1 MTKRRGV
8 TEKDKA
14 TKAAKTTKTIRTYVA
29 NSSHVDIGE
38 DMLPEQEERNIEKE
52 RKENE
57 KKEMERRDKERRE
70 KERREKER
78 REKERREKERREK
91 ERREKE
97 RRERDRREKDKEQE
111 ENENDES
118 ESEEEI
124 PVQFG
129 AMTNQL
135 QICNWLV
142 LHPSVLHLANKML
155 DASTKQPSTN
165 LPLTTSTSSP
175 SDNVKSISYFEMKC
189 LFLRTRNPPDHA
201 FDKITQKI
209 FGHDAYQSVA
219 KSINERY
226 RKSFSDYRY
235 QLKNVLSTLVK
246 EFRQIVESGYT
257 ESSDPTDEE
266 VNNFI
271 SREVVLK
278 RILSRY
284 VSAIDFTKLSETSLD
299 KLIEFSRKCFKIV
312 WVETEAQIS
321 KKRLRNN
328 VSIHKSQR
336 LRNICE
342 EKGIRLEFLPSY
354 SPDYNPPIG
363 AIQFV
368 LLDKATPS
376 DVHIKFKFEP
386 GVRFEEIG
394 GFEKIG
400 EIEEIGEIDE
410 IKVVK
415 GVIDD
420 EVTEESKGSEELKD
434 EIESDKD
441 PYVETGGEGEAI
453 AETLRGEVETIGGE
467 IVDEAEN
474 D

>member
-29 NSSHVDIGE
+29 NSSRDYNKERDERREEGSEHEQDNLHGQDVDIGE
-38 DMLPEQEERNIEKE
+38 GNNRQDDDIERIILDMLPEQEERNIEKE
-52 RKENE
+52 RRENE

-78 REKERREKERREK
+78 REKERKRKREERGIG
-91 ERREKE
+91 ERKI
-97 RRERDRREKDKEQE
+97 KNKKKMKMMKA
-111 ENENDES
+111 
-118 ESEEEI
+118 SEEEI

-175 SDNVKSISYFEMKC
+175 SDNDNYRLIDEEMKC
-189 LFLRTRNPPDHA
+189 LFLRTRNLPDHA

-226 RKSFSDYRY
+226 RKSFSNYRY

-312 WVETEAQIS
+312 WVETESANIKEKVKELDVITEDLEIPS
-321 KKRLRNN
+321 R
-328 VSIHKSQR
+328 SG
-336 LRNICE
+336 RNIA
-342 EKGIRLEFLPSY
+342 S
-354 SPDYNPPIG
+354 S
-363 AIQFV
+363 
-368 LLDKATPS
+368 
-376 DVHIKFKFEP
+376 
-386 GVRFEEIG
+386 
-394 GFEKIG
+394 
-400 EIEEIGEIDE
+400 
-410 IKVVK
+410 
-415 GVIDD
+415 
-420 EVTEESKGSEELKD
+420 LKLHLF
-434 EIESDKD
+434 S
-441 PYVETGGEGEAI
+441 
-453 AETLRGEVETIGGE
+453 
-467 IVDEAEN
+467 
-474 D
+474 

>member
-1 MTKRRGV
+1 MTKRREV

-52 RKENE
+52 RRENE
-57 KKEMERRDKERRE
+57 KKEMERRD

-124 PVQFG
+124 
-129 AMTNQL
+129 L
-135 QICNWLV
+135 
-142 LHPSVLHLANKML
+142 
-155 DASTKQPSTN
+155 QPSTN

-175 SDNVKSISYFEMKC
+175 SDNDNYRLIDEEMKC

-219 KSINERY
+219 KSINKRY
-226 RKSFSDYRY
+226 HKSFSDYRY

-246 EFRQIVESGYT
+246 EFRQIVKSGYT
-257 ESSDPTDEE
+257 ESSDLTDEK

-271 SREVVLK
+271 SQ
-278 RILSRY
+278 
-284 VSAIDFTKLSETSLD
+284 TSLD
-299 KLIEFSRKCFKIV
+299 KLIEFSRKCFKII
-312 WVETEAQIS
+312 WVETESANIKEKVKELDVITEDLEIPS
-321 KKRLRNN
+321 C
-328 VSIHKSQR
+328 SG
-336 LRNICE
+336 RNIA
-342 EKGIRLEFLPSY
+342 S
-354 SPDYNPPIG
+354 S
-363 AIQFV
+363 
-368 LLDKATPS
+368 
-376 DVHIKFKFEP
+376 
-386 GVRFEEIG
+386 
-394 GFEKIG
+394 
-400 EIEEIGEIDE
+400 
-410 IKVVK
+410 
-415 GVIDD
+415 
-420 EVTEESKGSEELKD
+420 LKLHLF
-434 EIESDKD
+434 S
-441 PYVETGGEGEAI
+441 
-453 AETLRGEVETIGGE
+453 
-467 IVDEAEN
+467 
-474 D
+474 

>member
-29 NSSHVDIGE
+29 NSSRDYNKERDERREEGSEHEQDNLHGQDVDIGE
-38 DMLPEQEERNIEKE
+38 GNNRQDDDIERIIL
-52 RKENE
+52 
-57 KKEMERRDKERRE
+57 
-70 KERREKER
+70 
-78 REKERREKERREK
+78 
-91 ERREKE
+91 
-97 RRERDRREKDKEQE
+97 E

-175 SDNVKSISYFEMKC
+175 SDNDNYRLIDEEMKC

-209 FGHDAYQSVA
+209 LGMMLIKA
-219 KSINERY
+219 KRI
-226 RKSFSDYRY
+226 
-235 QLKNVLSTLVK
+235 
-246 EFRQIVESGYT
+246 RQIVKSGYT

-312 WVETEAQIS
+312 WVETESANIKEKVKELDVITEDLEIPS
-321 KKRLRNN
+321 R
-328 VSIHKSQR
+328 SG
-336 LRNICE
+336 RNIA
-342 EKGIRLEFLPSY
+342 S
-354 SPDYNPPIG
+354 S
-363 AIQFV
+363 
-368 LLDKATPS
+368 
-376 DVHIKFKFEP
+376 
-386 GVRFEEIG
+386 
-394 GFEKIG
+394 
-400 EIEEIGEIDE
+400 
-410 IKVVK
+410 
-415 GVIDD
+415 
-420 EVTEESKGSEELKD
+420 LKLHLF
-434 EIESDKD
+434 S
-441 PYVETGGEGEAI
+441 
-453 AETLRGEVETIGGE
+453 
-467 IVDEAEN
+467 
-474 D
+474 

>member
-8 TEKDKA
+8 TGKDKA

-29 NSSHVDIGE
+29 NSSRDYNKERDERREEGSEHEQDNLHGQDVDIGE

-52 RKENE
+52 RRENE

-91 ERREKE
+91 ERRE
-97 RRERDRREKDKEQE
+97 RDRREQDKEQE

-165 LPLTTSTSSP
+165 LPLTTSTSSS
-175 SDNVKSISYFEMKC
+175 SDNDNYRLIDEEMKC

-246 EFRQIVESGYT
+246 EFRQIVESEYT

-266 VNNFI
+266 GNNFI

-312 WVETEAQIS
+312 WVETESANIKEKVKELDVITEDLEIPS
-321 KKRLRNN
+321 R
-328 VSIHKSQR
+328 SG
-336 LRNICE
+336 RNIA
-342 EKGIRLEFLPSY
+342 S
-354 SPDYNPPIG
+354 S
-363 AIQFV
+363 
-368 LLDKATPS
+368 
-376 DVHIKFKFEP
+376 
-386 GVRFEEIG
+386 
-394 GFEKIG
+394 
-400 EIEEIGEIDE
+400 
-410 IKVVK
+410 
-415 GVIDD
+415 
-420 EVTEESKGSEELKD
+420 LKLHLF
-434 EIESDKD
+434 S
-441 PYVETGGEGEAI
+441 
-453 AETLRGEVETIGGE
+453 
-467 IVDEAEN
+467 
-474 D
+474 

>member
-29 NSSHVDIGE
+29 NSSRNYNKERDERREEGSEHEQDNLHGQDVDIGE

-52 RKENE
+52 RRENE
-57 KKEMERRDKERRE
+57 KKEMERRD
-70 KERREKER
+70 KER

-175 SDNVKSISYFEMKC
+175 SDNDNYRLIDEEMKC

-226 RKSFSDYRY
+226 
-235 QLKNVLSTLVK
+235 Q
-246 EFRQIVESGYT
+246 SGYT

-299 KLIEFSRKCFKIV
+299 KLIEFSRKCFKNKDLEIP
-312 WVETEAQIS
+312 S
-321 KKRLRNN
+321 R
-328 VSIHKSQR
+328 SG
-336 LRNICE
+336 RNIA
-342 EKGIRLEFLPSY
+342 S
-354 SPDYNPPIG
+354 S
-363 AIQFV
+363 
-368 LLDKATPS
+368 
-376 DVHIKFKFEP
+376 
-386 GVRFEEIG
+386 
-394 GFEKIG
+394 
-400 EIEEIGEIDE
+400 
-410 IKVVK
+410 
-415 GVIDD
+415 
-420 EVTEESKGSEELKD
+420 LKLHLF
-434 EIESDKD
+434 S
-441 PYVETGGEGEAI
+441 
-453 AETLRGEVETIGGE
+453 
-467 IVDEAEN
+467 
-474 D
+474 

>member
-29 NSSHVDIGE
+29 NSSRDYNKERDERREEGSEHEQDNLHGQDVDIGE

-52 RKENE
+52 RRENE
-57 KKEMERRDKERRE
+57 KKEMERRD
-70 KERREKER
+70 
-78 REKERREKERREK
+78 KERREKERREK

-175 SDNVKSISYFEMKC
+175 SDNDNYRLIDEEMKC

-226 RKSFSDYRY
+226 HKSFSDYRY

-312 WVETEAQIS
+312 WVETESANIKEKVKELDVITEDLEIPS
-321 KKRLRNN
+321 R
-328 VSIHKSQR
+328 SG
-336 LRNICE
+336 RNIA
-342 EKGIRLEFLPSY
+342 S
-354 SPDYNPPIG
+354 S
-363 AIQFV
+363 
-368 LLDKATPS
+368 
-376 DVHIKFKFEP
+376 
-386 GVRFEEIG
+386 
-394 GFEKIG
+394 
-400 EIEEIGEIDE
+400 
-410 IKVVK
+410 
-415 GVIDD
+415 
-420 EVTEESKGSEELKD
+420 LKLHLF
-434 EIESDKD
+434 S
-441 PYVETGGEGEAI
+441 
-453 AETLRGEVETIGGE
+453 
-467 IVDEAEN
+467 
-474 D
+474 

>member
-14 TKAAKTTKTIRTYVA
+14 TKAAKTTKTIRTYILEKVIIDKMMILKELFWICFQ
-29 NSSHVDIGE
+29 SKKKEILKKKEEKMRRKRWRGE
-38 DMLPEQEERNIEKE
+38 IKREERKKEE
-52 RKENE
+52 RK
-57 KKEMERRDKERRE
+57 RE
-70 KERREKER
+70 
-78 REKERREKERREK
+78 EKERREK

-175 SDNVKSISYFEMKC
+175 SDNDNYRLIDEEMKC

-226 RKSFSDYRY
+226 
-235 QLKNVLSTLVK
+235 Q
-246 EFRQIVESGYT
+246 SGYT

-312 WVETEAQIS
+312 WVETESANIKEKVKELDVITEDLEIPS
-321 KKRLRNN
+321 R
-328 VSIHKSQR
+328 SG
-336 LRNICE
+336 RNIA
-342 EKGIRLEFLPSY
+342 S
-354 SPDYNPPIG
+354 S
-363 AIQFV
+363 
-368 LLDKATPS
+368 
-376 DVHIKFKFEP
+376 
-386 GVRFEEIG
+386 
-394 GFEKIG
+394 
-400 EIEEIGEIDE
+400 
-410 IKVVK
+410 
-415 GVIDD
+415 
-420 EVTEESKGSEELKD
+420 LKLHLF
-434 EIESDKD
+434 S
-441 PYVETGGEGEAI
+441 
-453 AETLRGEVETIGGE
+453 
-467 IVDEAEN
+467 
-474 D
+474 

>member
-29 NSSHVDIGE
+29 NFSRDYNKERDERREEGSEHEQDNLHGQNVDIGE

-52 RKENE
+52 RRENE
-57 KKEMERRDKERRE
+57 KKEMERRD
-70 KERREKER
+70 KER

-124 PVQFG
+124 LVQFG

-175 SDNVKSISYFEMKC
+175 SDNDNYRLIDEEMKC

-209 FGHDAYQSVA
+209 FGHDA
-219 KSINERY
+219 
-226 RKSFSDYRY
+226 
-235 QLKNVLSTLVK
+235 LSK
-246 EFRQIVESGYT
+246 RESGYT

-312 WVETEAQIS
+312 WVETESANIKEKVKELDVITEDLEIPS
-321 KKRLRNN
+321 R
-328 VSIHKSQR
+328 SG
-336 LRNICE
+336 RNIA
-342 EKGIRLEFLPSY
+342 S
-354 SPDYNPPIG
+354 S
-363 AIQFV
+363 
-368 LLDKATPS
+368 
-376 DVHIKFKFEP
+376 
-386 GVRFEEIG
+386 
-394 GFEKIG
+394 
-400 EIEEIGEIDE
+400 
-410 IKVVK
+410 
-415 GVIDD
+415 
-420 EVTEESKGSEELKD
+420 LKLHLF
-434 EIESDKD
+434 S
-441 PYVETGGEGEAI
+441 
-453 AETLRGEVETIGGE
+453 
-467 IVDEAEN
+467 
-474 D
+474 

>member
-29 NSSHVDIGE
+29 NSLRDYNKERDERREEGSEHKQDNLHGQDVDIGE
-38 DMLPEQEERNIEKE
+38 GNNRQDDDIERIILDMLPEQEERNIEKE
-52 RKENE
+52 RRENE

-78 REKERREKERREK
+78 REKERREKERRE
-91 ERREKE
+91 
-97 RRERDRREKDKEQE
+97 RDRREKDKKQE

-124 PVQFG
+124 LVQFG

-175 SDNVKSISYFEMKC
+175 SDNDNYRLIDEEMKC
-189 LFLRTRNPPDHA
+189 LFLRTRNLPDHA
-201 FDKITQKI
+201 
-209 FGHDAYQSVA
+209 VA

-284 VSAIDFTKLSETSLD
+284 VSAIDFTELSETSLD

-312 WVETEAQIS
+312 WVETESANIKEKVKELDVITEDLEIPS
-321 KKRLRNN
+321 R
-328 VSIHKSQR
+328 SG
-336 LRNICE
+336 RNIA
-342 EKGIRLEFLPSY
+342 S
-354 SPDYNPPIG
+354 S
-363 AIQFV
+363 
-368 LLDKATPS
+368 
-376 DVHIKFKFEP
+376 
-386 GVRFEEIG
+386 
-394 GFEKIG
+394 
-400 EIEEIGEIDE
+400 
-410 IKVVK
+410 
-415 GVIDD
+415 
-420 EVTEESKGSEELKD
+420 LKLHLF
-434 EIESDKD
+434 S
-441 PYVETGGEGEAI
+441 
-453 AETLRGEVETIGGE
+453 
-467 IVDEAEN
+467 
-474 D
+474 

>member
-29 NSSHVDIGE
+29 NSLRDYNKERDERREEGSEHKQDNLHGQDVDIGE

-52 RKENE
+52 RRENE

-78 REKERREKERREK
+78 REKERREKERRE
-91 ERREKE
+91 
-97 RRERDRREKDKEQE
+97 RDRREKDKKQE

-124 PVQFG
+124 LVQFG

-175 SDNVKSISYFEMKC
+175 SDNDNYRLIDEEMK
-189 LFLRTRNPPDHA
+189 L
-201 FDKITQKI
+201 
-209 FGHDAYQSVA
+209 
-219 KSINERY
+219 
-226 RKSFSDYRY
+226 
-235 QLKNVLSTLVK
+235 K

-284 VSAIDFTKLSETSLD
+284 VSAIDFTELSETSLD

-312 WVETEAQIS
+312 WVETESANIKEKVKELDVITEDLEIPS
-321 KKRLRNN
+321 R
-328 VSIHKSQR
+328 SG
-336 LRNICE
+336 RNIA
-342 EKGIRLEFLPSY
+342 S
-354 SPDYNPPIG
+354 S
-363 AIQFV
+363 
-368 LLDKATPS
+368 
-376 DVHIKFKFEP
+376 
-386 GVRFEEIG
+386 
-394 GFEKIG
+394 
-400 EIEEIGEIDE
+400 
-410 IKVVK
+410 
-415 GVIDD
+415 
-420 EVTEESKGSEELKD
+420 LKLHLF
-434 EIESDKD
+434 S
-441 PYVETGGEGEAI
+441 
-453 AETLRGEVETIGGE
+453 
-467 IVDEAEN
+467 
-474 D
+474 

>member
-8 TEKDKA
+8 TGKDKA

-38 DMLPEQEERNIEKE
+38 GNNRQDDDIERIILDMLPEQEERNIEKE
-52 RKENE
+52 RRENE

-91 ERREKE
+91 ERRE
-97 RRERDRREKDKEQE
+97 RDRREQDKEQE

-165 LPLTTSTSSP
+165 LPLTTSTSSS
-175 SDNVKSISYFEMKC
+175 SDNDNYRLIDEEMK
-189 LFLRTRNPPDHA
+189 L
-201 FDKITQKI
+201 
-209 FGHDAYQSVA
+209 
-219 KSINERY
+219 
-226 RKSFSDYRY
+226 
-235 QLKNVLSTLVK
+235 K
-246 EFRQIVESGYT
+246 EFRQIVESEYT

-312 WVETEAQIS
+312 WVETESANIKEKVKELDVITEDLEIPS
-321 KKRLRNN
+321 R
-328 VSIHKSQR
+328 SG
-336 LRNICE
+336 RNIA
-342 EKGIRLEFLPSY
+342 S
-354 SPDYNPPIG
+354 S
-363 AIQFV
+363 
-368 LLDKATPS
+368 
-376 DVHIKFKFEP
+376 
-386 GVRFEEIG
+386 
-394 GFEKIG
+394 
-400 EIEEIGEIDE
+400 
-410 IKVVK
+410 
-415 GVIDD
+415 
-420 EVTEESKGSEELKD
+420 LKLHLF
-434 EIESDKD
+434 S
-441 PYVETGGEGEAI
+441 
-453 AETLRGEVETIGGE
+453 
-467 IVDEAEN
+467 
-474 D
+474 

>member
-1 MTKRRGV
+1 
-8 TEKDKA
+8 
-14 TKAAKTTKTIRTYVA
+14 
-29 NSSHVDIGE
+29 
-38 DMLPEQEERNIEKE
+38 QEERNIEKE
-52 RKENE
+52 RRENE

-91 ERREKE
+91 ERRE
-97 RRERDRREKDKEQE
+97 RDRREQDKEQE

-165 LPLTTSTSSP
+165 LPLTTSTSSS
-175 SDNVKSISYFEMKC
+175 SDNVK
-189 LFLRTRNPPDHA
+189 NPPDHA

-246 EFRQIVESGYT
+246 EFRQIVESEYT

-312 WVETEAQIS
+312 WVETESANIKEKVKELDVITEDLEIPS
-321 KKRLRNN
+321 R
-328 VSIHKSQR
+328 SG
-336 LRNICE
+336 RNIA
-342 EKGIRLEFLPSY
+342 S
-354 SPDYNPPIG
+354 S
-363 AIQFV
+363 
-368 LLDKATPS
+368 
-376 DVHIKFKFEP
+376 
-386 GVRFEEIG
+386 
-394 GFEKIG
+394 
-400 EIEEIGEIDE
+400 
-410 IKVVK
+410 
-415 GVIDD
+415 
-420 EVTEESKGSEELKD
+420 LKLHLF
-434 EIESDKD
+434 S
-441 PYVETGGEGEAI
+441 
-453 AETLRGEVETIGGE
+453 
-467 IVDEAEN
+467 
-474 D
+474 

>member
-29 NSSHVDIGE
+29 NSLRDYNKERDERREEGSEHKQDNLHGQDVDIGE
-38 DMLPEQEERNIEKE
+38 GNNRQDDDIERIILDMLPEQEERNIEKE
-52 RKENE
+52 RRENE

-78 REKERREKERREK
+78 REKERREKERRE
-91 ERREKE
+91 
-97 RRERDRREKDKEQE
+97 RDRREKDKKQE

-124 PVQFG
+124 LVQFG

-175 SDNVKSISYFEMKC
+175 SDNDNYRLIDEEMK
-189 LFLRTRNPPDHA
+189 L
-201 FDKITQKI
+201 
-209 FGHDAYQSVA
+209 
-219 KSINERY
+219 
-226 RKSFSDYRY
+226 
-235 QLKNVLSTLVK
+235 K

-284 VSAIDFTKLSETSLD
+284 VSAIDFTELSETSLD

-312 WVETEAQIS
+312 WVETESANIKEKVKELDVITEDLEIPS
-321 KKRLRNN
+321 R
-328 VSIHKSQR
+328 SG
-336 LRNICE
+336 RNIA
-342 EKGIRLEFLPSY
+342 S
-354 SPDYNPPIG
+354 S
-363 AIQFV
+363 
-368 LLDKATPS
+368 
-376 DVHIKFKFEP
+376 
-386 GVRFEEIG
+386 
-394 GFEKIG
+394 
-400 EIEEIGEIDE
+400 
-410 IKVVK
+410 
-415 GVIDD
+415 
-420 EVTEESKGSEELKD
+420 LKLHLF
-434 EIESDKD
+434 S
-441 PYVETGGEGEAI
+441 
-453 AETLRGEVETIGGE
+453 
-467 IVDEAEN
+467 
-474 D
+474 

>member
-8 TEKDKA
+8 TGKDKA

-29 NSSHVDIGE
+29 NSSRDYNKERDERREEGSEHEQDNLHGQDVDIGE
-38 DMLPEQEERNIEKE
+38 GNNRQDDDIERIILDMLPEQEERNIEKE
-52 RKENE
+52 RRENE

-97 RRERDRREKDKEQE
+97 RRERDRREQDKEQE

-135 QICNWLV
+135 QICNC
-142 LHPSVLHLANKML
+142 
-155 DASTKQPSTN
+155 
-165 LPLTTSTSSP
+165 
-175 SDNVKSISYFEMKC
+175 E
-189 LFLRTRNPPDHA
+189 
-201 FDKITQKI
+201 
-209 FGHDAYQSVA
+209 
-219 KSINERY
+219 
-226 RKSFSDYRY
+226 
-235 QLKNVLSTLVK
+235 
-246 EFRQIVESGYT
+246 YT

-312 WVETEAQIS
+312 WVETESANIKEKVKELDVITEDLEIPS
-321 KKRLRNN
+321 R
-328 VSIHKSQR
+328 SG
-336 LRNICE
+336 RNIA
-342 EKGIRLEFLPSY
+342 S
-354 SPDYNPPIG
+354 S
-363 AIQFV
+363 
-368 LLDKATPS
+368 
-376 DVHIKFKFEP
+376 
-386 GVRFEEIG
+386 
-394 GFEKIG
+394 
-400 EIEEIGEIDE
+400 
-410 IKVVK
+410 
-415 GVIDD
+415 
-420 EVTEESKGSEELKD
+420 LKLHLF
-434 EIESDKD
+434 S
-441 PYVETGGEGEAI
+441 
-453 AETLRGEVETIGGE
+453 
-467 IVDEAEN
+467 
-474 D
+474 

>member
-1 MTKRRGV
+1 MLTQFPFIGV

-29 NSSHVDIGE
+29 NSSRDYNKERDERREEGSEHEQNNLHGQDVDIGE
-38 DMLPEQEERNIEKE
+38 GNNRQDDDIERIILDMLPEQEERNIEKE
-52 RKENE
+52 RRENE

-78 REKERREKERREK
+78 REKERREKERRE
-91 ERREKE
+91 
-97 RRERDRREKDKEQE
+97 RDRREKDKEQE
-111 ENENDES
+111 KNENDES

-142 LHPSVLHLANKML
+142 LHPNVLHLANKML

-175 SDNVKSISYFEMKC
+175 SDNDNYRLIDEEMKC
-189 LFLRTRNPPDHA
+189 FFLRTRNLPDHA

-226 RKSFSDYRY
+226 HKSFSDYRY

-257 ESSDPTDEE
+257 ESSDPTDEK

-271 SREVVLK
+271 SRKVVLK

-299 KLIEFSRKCFKIV
+299 KLIEFFKKSFKIV
-312 WVETEAQIS
+312 WVETESANIKEKVKELDIITEDLEIPS
-321 KKRLRNN
+321 R
-328 VSIHKSQR
+328 SG
-336 LRNICE
+336 RNIV
-342 EKGIRLEFLPSY
+342 S
-354 SPDYNPPIG
+354 S
-363 AIQFV
+363 
-368 LLDKATPS
+368 
-376 DVHIKFKFEP
+376 
-386 GVRFEEIG
+386 
-394 GFEKIG
+394 
-400 EIEEIGEIDE
+400 
-410 IKVVK
+410 
-415 GVIDD
+415 
-420 EVTEESKGSEELKD
+420 LKLHLF
-434 EIESDKD
+434 S
-441 PYVETGGEGEAI
+441 
-453 AETLRGEVETIGGE
+453 
-467 IVDEAEN
+467 
-474 D
+474 

>member
-29 NSSHVDIGE
+29 NSSRDYNKERDERREEGSEHEQDNLHGQDVDIGE
-38 DMLPEQEERNIEKE
+38 GNNRQDDDIERIILDMLPEQEERNIEKE
-52 RKENE
+52 RRENE
-57 KKEMERRDKERRE
+57 KKEMERRD
-70 KERREKER
+70 KER

-175 SDNVKSISYFEMKC
+175 SDNDNYRLIDEEMKC

-226 RKSFSDYRY
+226 
-235 QLKNVLSTLVK
+235 Q
-246 EFRQIVESGYT
+246 SGYT
-257 ESSDPTDEE
+257 ESSDPTNEK

-312 WVETEAQIS
+312 WIETESANIKEKVKELDVITEDLEIPS
-321 KKRLRNN
+321 C
-328 VSIHKSQR
+328 SG
-336 LRNICE
+336 RNIA
-342 EKGIRLEFLPSY
+342 S
-354 SPDYNPPIG
+354 S
-363 AIQFV
+363 
-368 LLDKATPS
+368 
-376 DVHIKFKFEP
+376 
-386 GVRFEEIG
+386 
-394 GFEKIG
+394 
-400 EIEEIGEIDE
+400 
-410 IKVVK
+410 
-415 GVIDD
+415 
-420 EVTEESKGSEELKD
+420 LKLHLF
-434 EIESDKD
+434 S
-441 PYVETGGEGEAI
+441 
-453 AETLRGEVETIGGE
+453 
-467 IVDEAEN
+467 
-474 D
+474 

>member
-29 NSSHVDIGE
+29 NSSRDYNKERNERREEGSEHEQDNLHRQDVDIGE
-38 DMLPEQEERNIEKE
+38 GNNRQDDDIERIILDMLPEQEERNIEKE
-52 RKENE
+52 RRENE
-57 KKEMERRDKERRE
+57 KKEMERRD
-70 KERREKER
+70 KER

-175 SDNVKSISYFEMKC
+175 SDNDNYRLIDEEMKC
-189 LFLRTRNPPDHA
+189 LFLRTRNPPDHV
-201 FDKITQKI
+201 
-209 FGHDAYQSVA
+209 VA

-226 RKSFSDYRY
+226 
-235 QLKNVLSTLVK
+235 Q
-246 EFRQIVESGYT
+246 SGYT

-312 WVETEAQIS
+312 WVETESANIKEKVKELDVITEDLEIPS
-321 KKRLRNN
+321 R
-328 VSIHKSQR
+328 SG
-336 LRNICE
+336 RNIA
-342 EKGIRLEFLPSY
+342 S
-354 SPDYNPPIG
+354 S
-363 AIQFV
+363 
-368 LLDKATPS
+368 
-376 DVHIKFKFEP
+376 
-386 GVRFEEIG
+386 
-394 GFEKIG
+394 
-400 EIEEIGEIDE
+400 
-410 IKVVK
+410 
-415 GVIDD
+415 
-420 EVTEESKGSEELKD
+420 LKLHLF
-434 EIESDKD
+434 S
-441 PYVETGGEGEAI
+441 
-453 AETLRGEVETIGGE
+453 
-467 IVDEAEN
+467 
-474 D
+474 

>member
-8 TEKDKA
+8 TGKDKA

-29 NSSHVDIGE
+29 NFT
-38 DMLPEQEERNIEKE
+38 R
-52 RKENE
+52 
-57 KKEMERRDKERRE
+57 
-70 KERREKER
+70 
-78 REKERREKERREK
+78 
-91 ERREKE
+91 
-97 RRERDRREKDKEQE
+97 
-111 ENENDES
+111 NENDES

-165 LPLTTSTSSP
+165 LPLTTSTSSS
-175 SDNVKSISYFEMKC
+175 SDNDNYRLIDEEMKC

-226 RKSFSDYRY
+226 QS
-235 QLKNVLSTLVK
+235 
-246 EFRQIVESGYT
+246 EYT

-312 WVETEAQIS
+312 WVETESANIKEKVKELDVITEDLEIPS
-321 KKRLRNN
+321 C
-328 VSIHKSQR
+328 SG
-336 LRNICE
+336 RNIASSL
-342 EKGIRLEFLPSY
+342 KLHLFHKY
-354 SPDYNPPIG
+354 STYHIKDRDNIDMFFIPLLYKDYNI
-363 AIQFV
+363 
-368 LLDKATPS
+368 S
-376 DVHIKFKFEP
+376 YCFK
-386 GVRFEEIG
+386 
-394 GFEKIG
+394 
-400 EIEEIGEIDE
+400 
-410 IKVVK
+410 
-415 GVIDD
+415 
-420 EVTEESKGSEELKD
+420 SL
-434 EIESDKD
+434 
-441 PYVETGGEGEAI
+441 
-453 AETLRGEVETIGGE
+453 
-467 IVDEAEN
+467 
-474 D
+474 

>member
-29 NSSHVDIGE
+29 NSSRDYNKERDKRREEGSEHEQDNLHGQDVDIGE

-135 QICNWLV
+135 QICN
-142 LHPSVLHLANKML
+142 
-155 DASTKQPSTN
+155 
-165 LPLTTSTSSP
+165 
-175 SDNVKSISYFEMKC
+175 C
-189 LFLRTRNPPDHA
+189 
-201 FDKITQKI
+201 
-209 FGHDAYQSVA
+209 
-219 KSINERY
+219 
-226 RKSFSDYRY
+226 
-235 QLKNVLSTLVK
+235 
-246 EFRQIVESGYT
+246 GYT

-312 WVETEAQIS
+312 WVETESANIKEKVKELDVITKDLEIPS
-321 KKRLRNN
+321 R
-328 VSIHKSQR
+328 SG
-336 LRNICE
+336 RNIASSL
-342 EKGIRLEFLPSY
+342 KLHLFL
-354 SPDYNPPIG
+354 
-363 AIQFV
+363 
-368 LLDKATPS
+368 
-376 DVHIKFKFEP
+376 
-386 GVRFEEIG
+386 
-394 GFEKIG
+394 
-400 EIEEIGEIDE
+400 
-410 IKVVK
+410 
-415 GVIDD
+415 
-420 EVTEESKGSEELKD
+420 
-434 EIESDKD
+434 
-441 PYVETGGEGEAI
+441 
-453 AETLRGEVETIGGE
+453 
-467 IVDEAEN
+467 
-474 D
+474 

>member
-1 MTKRRGV
+1 MIFLRIYLKLNLLR
-8 TEKDKA
+8 
-14 TKAAKTTKTIRTYVA
+14 Y
-29 NSSHVDIGE
+29 NE

-52 RKENE
+52 RRENE

-78 REKERREKERREK
+78 REKERRERGKK
-91 ERREKE
+91 
-97 RRERDRREKDKEQE
+97 EKDKEQE

-175 SDNVKSISYFEMKC
+175 SDKNNYRLIDEEMKC
-189 LFLRTRNPPDHA
+189 LFLRTRNLPDHA

-209 FGHDAYQSVA
+209 FGHNAYQSVA
-219 KSINERY
+219 N
-226 RKSFSDYRY
+226 
-235 QLKNVLSTLVK
+235 
-246 EFRQIVESGYT
+246 GYT
-257 ESSDPTDEE
+257 KSSDPTDEK

-312 WVETEAQIS
+312 WVETESANI
-321 KKRLRNN
+321 KEKVKELN
-328 VSIHKSQR
+328 VITEDLEIPSHSG
-336 LRNICE
+336 RNIAS
-342 EKGIRLEFLPSY
+342 FLKLHLFS
-354 SPDYNPPIG
+354 
-363 AIQFV
+363 
-368 LLDKATPS
+368 
-376 DVHIKFKFEP
+376 
-386 GVRFEEIG
+386 
-394 GFEKIG
+394 
-400 EIEEIGEIDE
+400 
-410 IKVVK
+410 
-415 GVIDD
+415 
-420 EVTEESKGSEELKD
+420 
-434 EIESDKD
+434 
-441 PYVETGGEGEAI
+441 
-453 AETLRGEVETIGGE
+453 
-467 IVDEAEN
+467 
-474 D
+474 